1 MHPRF
6 SIALDPARN
15 LVRIVL
21 SGLLLPSDV
30 AEFFEARRK
39 VHLGLRCAH
48 GQHVTL
54 TDIRAMHILPQATVD
69 AFAVLLTDPQSLSR
83 RLAFVASPSL
93 VRSQTVRA
101 LAGRESRFFT
111 DVAAAEAWLTEDM
124 GLTAPANWPSGL
136 AGPIRASG

>member
-6 SIALDPARN
+6 SVSLDPARN
-15 LVRIVL
+15 LVTIVL

-30 AEFFEARRK
+30 TEFFEARRK
-39 VHLGLRCAH
+39 VHLGLRCPH

-54 TDIRAMHILPQATVD
+54 TDLRAMHILPQETVD

-93 VRSQTVRA
+93 VRSQTLRA
-101 LAGRESRFFT
+101 LAGRQSRFF
-111 DVAAAEAWLTEDM
+111 
-124 GLTAPANWPSGL
+124 
-136 AGPIRASG
+136 